1 MQNKTPKKRS
11 MFRSFVPADFV
22 TLANAGSGMASIF
35 FCLNYMTKEDDAAI
49 WGAFFL
55 LPLALIFDYADGFI
69 ARKQRKRSK
78 FGADL
83 DSLADTVS
91 FGVAPA
97 VLGFALGMR
106 GIWDCLVLIF
116 FVMCGVSRLAR
127 FNVTA
132 EDLSD
137 ETGKVKYFEGT
148 PIPTSIVIVFL
159 LALFKAIGS
168 VGSSLPLGSVALGP
182 WQLHPIVLIYALS
195 GLAMVSTIRIPK
207 I

>member
-1 MQNKTPKKRS
+1 
-11 MFRSFVPADFV
+11 MFRSFVLADFV

-35 FCLNYMTKEDDAAI
+35 FCLNYLTKEDGSFI
-49 WGAFFL
+49 WGAFIL

-69 ARKQRKRSK
+69 ARSQRKRSK

-83 DSLADTVS
+83 DSLADIVS

-106 GIWDCLVLIF
+106 GIWDCLLLIF

-127 FNVTA
+127 FNATA
-132 EDLSD
+132 DDLSD

-148 PIPTSIVIVFL
+148 PIPTSIIIVIL
-159 LALFKAIGS
+159 LALFKALDH
-168 VGSSLPLGSVALGP
+168 VGPSLPLGSVTLGP
-182 WQLHPIVLIYALS
+182 WHLHPITLIYAVS
-195 GLAMVSTIRIPK
+195 GMAMVSTVRIPK